1 MSNVP
6 LLFNVPLLNRKYDPV
21 YVIVPWFDSVPDRYL
36 TPVPLLFSSWVLV
49 SVPTQLI
56 LPPLQS
62 KPFPVKAN
70 VAPPDAASSTPPLSC
85 RLPAIAPERLPENEC
100 VPPEKSSTPPDAT
113 VNVPPAYVLF
123 PVNCSVPALAST

>member
-1 MSNVP
+1 MP
-6 LLFNVPLLNRKYDPV
+6 LIFN
-21 YVIVPWFDSVPDRYL
+21 
-36 TPVPLLFSSWVLV
+36 SWVLV
-49 SVPTQLI
+49 SVPAPLI
-56 LPPLQS
+56 LPPCQS
-62 KPFPVKAN
+62 KPFPVKPN